1 MNTSD
6 EENDLLLA
14 TRLQN
19 IFNNLDEIN
28 EIRDRDN
35 SSSFLSSI
43 FSNRSRPPVDLFGYQ
58 SPFMLNQRNRNIFDT
73 TDFLNHPLFNETP
86 RIQTS
91 YVIFNSDGS
100 IRMSN
105 SGERIERQGLFSNL
119 FSNLARGLN
128 MEDVTI
134 ALKDEELNALKKGRY
149 YDIKIKN
156 PDLAKYTTC
165 NICLDEYNDDSNC
178 IILPCQHIYH
188 NECIT
193 KWLGENSNKC
203 PVCKK
208 EVAPGEPK
216 NI

>member
-43 FSNRSRPPVDLFGYQ
+43 FSNRSLSSPIDLFGYS
-58 SPFMLNQRNRNIFDT
+58 SPFMLNNRNRNIFDT
-73 TDFLNHPLFNETP
+73 SDFFYEPP

-119 FSNLARGLN
+119 FNSLSRGLN

-134 ALKDEELNALKKGRY
+134 ALKNEELNALKKERY

-156 PDLAKYTTC
+156 PALAKYTTC
-165 NICLDEYNDDSNC
+165 NICLDEYNDDSHC
-178 IILPCQHIYH
+178 IILPCEHIYH

-193 KWLGENSNKC
+193 KWLGQNSNKC